1 MTKNDPFARANSAR
15 VLSDLGVVT
24 YFCVVQYMHKKLSNQ
39 ILSNDKNDHDDDDVP
54 DDGILFLAESYVTR
68 GSPRKIPHGQYK
80 TVKPTY
86 KLHVRVDYI
95 CDYRYVR
102 WGARSYRC
110 TALPGTLKEGYWR
123 EVCDDQLSDYSCRV
137 GESTQCLP
145 PAKYQEKCKE
155 SGGHAPRNSEIVCV
169 KGRYSNFTLVVRL
182 CPGGG
187 GVLEMIKRGQKSSPL
202 PPNKIFRVFNG

>member
-24 YFCVVQYMHKKLSNQ
+24 YFCVVQYMYKELLNQ

-54 DDGILFLAESYVTR
+54 DDGILFLAESYVTC
-68 GSPRKIPHGQYK
+68 GPPREIPHGQYK
-80 TVKPTY
+80 TVKPPY
-86 KLHVRVDYI
+86 KLHVSVDYI

-102 WGARSYRC
+102 WGARFYRC
-110 TALPGTLKEGYWR
+110 TALPGTLNEGYWR
-123 EVCDDQLSDYSCRV
+123 EVCDDQISDYSCRV
-137 GESTQCLP
+137 GGSTQCLP
-145 PAKYQEKCKE
+145 PSKYREKCEE
-155 SGGHAPRNSEIVCV
+155 SGGHVPGNGGTVCV

-202 PPNKIFRVFNG
+202 PLK

>member
-24 YFCVVQYMHKKLSNQ
+24 YFCVVQYMYKKLSNQ

-54 DDGILFLAESYVTR
+54 DDGILFLAESYVTC

-80 TVKPTY
+80 HVKLTY
-86 KLHVRVDYI
+86 KVNVRVDFFCEPEYF
-95 CDYRYVR
+95 R
-102 WGARSYRC
+102 WGAASFRC
-110 TALPGTLKEGYWR
+110 TAIPGTLKGYWR
-123 EVCDDQLSDYSCRV
+123 EVCDDQFSDYSCRV
-137 GESTQCLP
+137 GGSTQCLP
-145 PAKYQEKCKE
+145 PSKYGEKCKE
-155 SGGHAPRNSEIVCV
+155 SGGHVPGNGGTVCV

-202 PPNKIFRVFNG
+202 PFK

>member
-24 YFCVVQYMHKKLSNQ
+24 YFCVVLQYMYKNLSNQ
-39 ILSNDKNDHDDDDVP
+39 ILSNDKNDHVDIDDDVP
-54 DDGILFLAESYVTR
+54 GDGILFLAESYVTCR
-68 GSPRKIPHGQYK
+68 SPRKIPHGQLK
-80 TVKPTY
+80 HVKPPY
-86 KLHVRVDYI
+86 KVNVRVDYI
-95 CDYRYVR
+95 CESGYFR
-102 WGARSYRC
+102 WGAASFQC

-123 EVCDDQLSDYSCRV
+123 EVCDDQISDYSCRV
-137 GESTQCLP
+137 GESTQCLL

-155 SGGHAPRNSEIVCV
+155 SGGQVPKNSGIVCV

-202 PPNKIFRVFNG
+202 PLK